1 MRTITWIRLFIV
13 AAVFVLA
20 GFPVLAQSSDPV
32 ADAARKARDEK
43 KVATPKAKKVYT
55 EDDIPARK
63 AGDTTSGASAGT
75 AGATD
80 ANGNVITPDAN
91 GTAAASGA
99 AGSTGSS
106 LDKEAAMWKKKF
118 ADAHAKLAGM
128 EKELDVLQRETEKA
142 QLQYYPDPQKA
153 MTEQNTRKDISDK
166 NTKIAAKQQEIA
178 AQKQAISDMEDE
190 LRKSGGDP
198 GWAR

>member
-43 KVATPKAKKVYT
+43 KAATPKAKKVYT
-55 EDDIPARK
+55 EDDIPARR

-99 AGSTGSS
+99 AGST
-106 LDKEAAMWKKKF
+106 
-118 ADAHAKLAGM
+118 
-128 EKELDVLQRETEKA
+128 
-142 QLQYYPDPQKA
+142 
-153 MTEQNTRKDISDK
+153 
-166 NTKIAAKQQEIA
+166 
-178 AQKQAISDMEDE
+178 
-190 LRKSGGDP
+190 
-198 GWAR
+198 

>member
-1 MRTITWIRLFIV
+1 MRTSDWIRSFVV

-32 ADAARKARDEK
+32 ADAARKARDDK
-43 KVATPKAKKVYT
+43 KAATPKAKKVYT

-63 AGDTTSGASAGT
+63 TGDSTSGTATGT
-75 AGATD
+75 VATTD
-80 ANGNVITPDAN
+80 VNGNVIAPDAN
-91 GTAAASGA
+91 GTAAAGGA
-99 AGSTGSS
+99 AGSSGSS
-106 LDKEAAMWKKKF
+106 LDKEEAMWKKKF

-128 EKELDVLQRETEKA
+128 EKELDVLQREAEKA

-166 NTKIAAKQQEIA
+166 NAKIAAKQQEIA
-178 AQKQAISDMEDE
+178 AQKQTISDMEDD